1 MVCSPEGEG
10 TLYVERARPVF
21 RDPRRSTARSV
32 FSLMTSFTWRCQ
44 DILYTSPRRGWR
56 RRALVRGQNGVG
68 NGGRRRTKGTFCGAC
83 EPAREEHAG
92 IVPGV
97 CDFASDRLRV
107 VTTLPGEWHRWSSG
121 EEPTTAL
128 QSGTHGEGDRA
139 ARDRAATT
147 AAGLGSAEVAGV
159 AGRRRAGAAGH
170 HHPPYFAAAWFGA
183 AARPASSSGAA
194 FCAWGTEP
202 ALADGL

>member
-1 MVCSPEGEG
+1 MATHPTPLPIRSEMPALPASVGFCG
-10 TLYVERARPVF
+10 TANP
-21 RDPRRSTARSV
+21 V

-107 VTTLPGEWHRWSSG
+107 VTTLP
-121 EEPTTAL
+121 
-128 QSGTHGEGDRA
+128 
-139 ARDRAATT
+139 
-147 AAGLGSAEVAGV
+147 
-159 AGRRRAGAAGH
+159 
-170 HHPPYFAAAWFGA
+170 
-183 AARPASSSGAA
+183 
-194 FCAWGTEP
+194 
-202 ALADGL
+202 